1 MFRARTAAIM
11 VGLGL
16 VAGVDSAASQS
27 AAPALSQGTALSHY
41 DLEHPAT
48 HVKLSSELAEIS
60 GLAFTPDGRLLAQ
73 GDERGTIW
81 QLDPSTG
88 TPVKRFGLGAHG
100 HLLRGDFEDIQV
112 VGQRVF
118 LVTSMGKIFEG
129 QEGSDGQVL
138 NAAQRTMGLGGSC
151 EVEGMTWDPPS
162 NSLLLLCKHIRAQRW
177 RHAVVVLAVSPESW
191 RFEVQ
196 PRIVVPE
203 HALERVTG
211 AKHFNGSAIVRHPR
225 TGTYLLLAGPQQ
237 SYAEVDAAGEVLAG
251 GKLPPEQHRQP
262 EGIAIAP
269 DLTLLISDEAAGKKA
284 TLTAYAYHR

>member
-1 MFRARTAAIM
+1 MAGIVM
-11 VGLGL
+11 GL
-16 VAGVDSAASQS
+16 VLVAEVDSAASQS
-27 AAPALSQGTALSHY
+27 AAPAASGESALPHY
-41 DLEHPAT
+41 DLEHAAT

-73 GDERGTIW
+73 GDEQGTIW

-88 TPVKRFGLGAHG
+88 TPVKRYGLGRHG

-112 VGQRVF
+112 VGHRVF
-118 LVTSMGKIFEG
+118 LVTSAGIIFEG
-129 QEGSDGQVL
+129 QEGTDGQVL

-162 NSLLLLCKHIRAQRW
+162 NSLLLLCKHIRTQRW
-177 RHAVVVLAVSPESW
+177 RHDVVVLAVSPVSW

-196 PRIVVPE
+196 PRMVVPE
-203 HALERVTG
+203 HAFERVTG
-211 AKHFNGSAIVRHPR
+211 VKHFNGSAIVRHPR
-225 TGTYLLLAGPQQ
+225 TGTFLLLAGPQQ
-237 SYAEVDAAGEVLAG
+237 SYAEVNAAGVVLAG
-251 GKLPPEQHRQP
+251 GKLPPGEHRQP

-269 DLTLLISDEAAGKKA
+269 DLTLLISDEAAGRKA